1 MLEDHVLLTPR
12 ISLRPPRD
20 TDAQSIF
27 ECFAS
32 DPNVTRFVH
41 WPRHSS
47 IDDTRAFLAFSS
59 AEWVKWPAGPLLIES
74 REDGRLLGST
84 GLNFECS
91 DVASTGYVLAQ
102 REWGVG
108 FASEALRA
116 MVALADSLE
125 VRRLYAHCH
134 ARHAASIRVLKK
146 CGFEFDALLEKHS
159 VFPNLEDTAPQD
171 VHRYMHPSR
180 NSRASVA

>member
-1 MLEDHVLLTPR
+1 MLLTPR

-20 TDAQSIF
+20 TDALPIF
-27 ECFAS
+27 ECYAS
-32 DPNVTRFVH
+32 DPEVTRFVH
-41 WPRHSS
+41 WPRHIS
-47 IDDTRAFLAFSS
+47 IGDTKAFLAFSA
-59 AEWVKWPAGPLLIES
+59 AEWARWPAGPLVIES

-84 GLNFECS
+84 GLNFECP

-102 REWGVG
+102 KEWGVG

-134 ARHAASIRVLKK
+134 ARHAASIRVLER
-146 CGFEFDALLEKHS
+146 CGFRFDALLEKHS
-159 VFPNLEDTAPQD
+159 VFPNLGDVAPQD
-171 VHRYMHPSR
+171 VHRYVHPPSNR
-180 NSRASVA
+180 PASVE